1 VANLGMTFDLVPR
14 PVIKIALTRQGL
26 PFVRTRSLML
36 TNKAAPKEVAMDIHM
51 ANLENLQLVVRLS
64 NFRKQESGMK
74 GGAQTTTKSKS

>member
-1 VANLGMTFDLVPR
+1 MLSPVMLFAGIVGNLDTTFVLAQK

-64 NFRKQESGMK
+64 NFRNRNLG
-74 GGAQTTTKSKS
+74 